1 MINGKTIA
9 LTIWTFVIKV
19 MSLLSNML
27 CWFVIAFLPSYV
39 YISCVYIY
47 TQVHK
52 SETHILMNF
61 YKMQIVM
68 WPILA
73 HNQET
78 TLLTS
83 WKPISDSWKCFLTPQ
98 AAPMVNS
105 HLRINSACMCT
116 SANWVILRAHVLC
129 LRSFIWPFGDWSMLI
144 NIVTSF
150 SLSLLYSITSDKC
163 STFYLSFL
171 G

>member
-9 LTIWTFVIKV
+9 LTIWTFVSKV
-19 MSLLSNML
+19 MSLLSNIL
-27 CWFVIAFLPSYV
+27 CWFVIAFLPSHV

-73 HNQET
+73 HDQET

-83 WKPISDSWKCFLTPQ
+83 WKPTSDSWKCFPTPQ
-98 AAPMVNS
+98 ATPVVNS
-105 HLRINSACMCT
+105 HVRINSSCMCT
-116 SANWVILRAHVLC
+116 SCKLRHPQDSSLVLDIFRLTLWRLIHVDKYRYIFFIL
-129 LRSFIWPFGDWSMLI
+129 
-144 NIVTSF
+144 
-150 SLSLLYSITSDKC
+150 IT
-163 STFYLSFL
+163 L
-171 G
+171 

>member
-27 CWFVIAFLPSYV
+27 CWFVIAFLSSYV

-83 WKPISDSWKCFLTPQ
+83 WKPTSDSWKCFLTPQ

-116 SANWVILRAHVLC
+116 SCKLSHPQGSCLVLEIFHLTLWRLIHVDKY
-129 LRSFIWPFGDWSMLI
+129 SYIFFII
-144 NIVTSF
+144 
-150 SLSLLYSITSDKC
+150 IT
-163 STFYLSFL
+163 L
-171 G
+171 

>member
-1 MINGKTIA
+1 MD
-9 LTIWTFVIKV
+9 LCYQ
-19 MSLLSNML
+19 SNVSAFQYAVLVCYSFSFKL
-27 CWFVIAFLPSYV
+27 CI

-83 WKPISDSWKCFLTPQ
+83 WKPTSDSWKCFLTPQ

-116 SANWVILRAHVLC
+116 SCKLSHPQGSCLVLEIFHLTLWRLIHVDKY
-129 LRSFIWPFGDWSMLI
+129 SYIFFII
-144 NIVTSF
+144 
-150 SLSLLYSITSDKC
+150 IT
-163 STFYLSFL
+163 L
-171 G
+171 